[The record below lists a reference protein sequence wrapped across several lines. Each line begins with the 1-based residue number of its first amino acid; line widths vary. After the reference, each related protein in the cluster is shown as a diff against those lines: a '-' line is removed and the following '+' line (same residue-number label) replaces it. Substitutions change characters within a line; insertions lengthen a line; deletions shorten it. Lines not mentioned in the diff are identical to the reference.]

1 MQTWYL
7 FAGDLVNAGF
17 SATAFLPIM
26 GDAAGAGKLIHNA
39 GSKVGSQAAELLAK
53 YGDDVAKW
61 ADDALGIARKKE
73 LELANMVFLNLKQNH
88 LIWHISL
95 VKKNL
100 IVLFR

>member
-1 MQTWYL
+1 MTIL
-7 FAGDLVNAGF
+7 AGDLVNAGF
-17 SATAFLPIM
+17 SATAFLPII
-26 GDAAGAGKLIHNA
+26 GDAAEAVIQNA
-39 GSKVGSQAAELLAK
+39 GSKVGSQAAGLLAK

-61 ADDALGIARKKE
+61 ADDALGIARKEE
-73 LELANMVFLNLKQNH
+73 LELANMVFLNLEQNH

>member
-1 MQTWYL
+1 M
-7 FAGDLVNAGF
+7 
-17 SATAFLPIM
+17 
-26 GDAAGAGKLIHNA
+26 

-61 ADDALGIARKKE
+61 ADDALGIARKEE